1 MNIKT
6 YIYFTMLCCLPL
18 LASCGAKQQDMPGE
32 KYKTLTV
39 TTTHQTLQ
47 STYPATLRGKQSVD
61 IRPQVSGTITKI
73 CINEGDIVHSG
84 QVLFVIDQVPYRA
97 ALETALAN
105 VKSAEAQLQ
114 TAKLTADSKEELYK
128 EKVVS
133 DLTARQPATSYFR
146 QKRHWHRPKL
156 KKSMPATTCHTRK

>member
-39 TTTHQTLQ
+39 TTTNQTLQ

-84 QVLFVIDQVPYRA
+84 QVLFVIDQVPYCA

-114 TAKLTADSKEELYK
+114 PPS
-128 EKVVS
+128 
-133 DLTARQPATSYFR
+133 
-146 QKRHWHRPKL
+146 
-156 KKSMPATTCHTRK
+156 